1 MRMSAFYTYI
11 SSTIFSLVSFQLG
24 APPPWH
30 GLKMA
35 IELSPVCPQNLPSLN
50 NSQQHLTNGRYDQL
64 KRLLRYLQ
72 TESEDCLFL
81 NLYVP
86 KWCKY
91 SLHIH
96 RTISNTIDY
105 ILHSIQLSMCD
116 ANVASVQFSSV
127 QKHSRAQQTRDIPH
141 K

>member
-1 MRMSAFYTYI
+1 MSAFYTYI

-105 ILHSIQLSMCD
+105 TTCD
-116 ANVASVQFSSV
+116 TAVYVRRERCFASVQFSSV